1 MLGSSRAGQAGA
13 LDMLERLMDFSARMT
28 WAVCVVI
35 VGIVWTDGAS
45 AQDCLPPPEFKDTPH
60 PVVAPLEH
68 LVSHTEEII
77 VDRPLAVVLH
87 AVDKPLSETIKRSN
101 SLPGVTGSYMLTEG
115 RYGAPGSRQLNCLSD
130 GSTLVEQVLLREQ
143 RIDRVRFRYAV
154 WNYTSS
160 KARPIAYGVGEFTY
174 SAADNGRTH
183 VRWTYSFQLNR
194 HRFPGMLGG
203 LGDYLFRI
211 SFLDRSYAAMM
222 RGVLVSTKADSER
235 PAGGG

>member
-1 MLGSSRAGQAGA
+1 MSFSTRMAGA
-13 LDMLERLMDFSARMT
+13 ACIL
-28 WAVCVVI
+28 I

-45 AQDCLPPPEFKDTPH
+45 GQSCPLPPGFKDTPH
-60 PVVAPLEH
+60 PAIAALER
-68 LVSHTEEII
+68 LVSHTEEIT

-87 AVDKPLSETIKRSN
+87 AVDKPLSETIKSST
-101 SLPGVTGSYMLTEG
+101 SLPGVTGSHMLTEG
-115 RYGAPGSRQLNCLSD
+115 PFGAPGSRRLNCLSD
-130 GSTLVEQVLLREQ
+130 GSTLVEQMLLREQ
-143 RIDRVRFRYAV
+143 RIDSVRFRYAV

-160 KARPIAYGVGEFTY
+160 KAHPIAYGVGEFMY

-222 RGVLVSTKADSER
+222 RGVLVSSKADSER
-235 PAGGG
+235 QPGGG

>member
-1 MLGSSRAGQAGA
+1 MSFSTRMAGA
-13 LDMLERLMDFSARMT
+13 AGIL
-28 WAVCVVI
+28 I
-35 VGIVWTDGAS
+35 VGIVWTDAAS
-45 AQDCLPPPEFKDTPH
+45 GQSCPLPPGFKDTPH
-60 PVVAPLEH
+60 PAIAPLER
-68 LVSHTEEII
+68 LVSHTEEIT

-87 AVDKPLSETIKRSN
+87 AVDKPLSETIKSSN
-101 SLPGVTGSYMLTEG
+101 SLPGVTGSRMLTEG
-115 RYGAPGSRQLNCLSD
+115 SFGAPGSRRLNCLSD
-130 GSTLVEQVLLREQ
+130 GSTLVEQMLLREQ
-143 RIDRVRFRYAV
+143 RVDSVRFRYAV

-160 KARPIAYGVGEFTY
+160 KARPIVYGVGEFTY

-235 PAGGG
+235 HPGAG

>member
-1 MLGSSRAGQAGA
+1 
-13 LDMLERLMDFSARMT
+13 MLERLMGFSARMT
-28 WAVCVVI
+28 WAVCVFI

-45 AQDCLPPPEFKDTPH
+45 AQNCLPPPGFKDTPH
-60 PVVAPLEH
+60 PVVAPLER

-115 RYGAPGSRQLNCLSD
+115 QYGAPGSRQLNCLSD
-130 GSTLVEQVLLREQ
+130 GSTLVEQVLLQEQ
-143 RIDRVRFRYAV
+143 RIDSVRFRYAV

-194 HRFPGMLGG
+194 HRFPGMLGS

-211 SFLDRSYAAMM
+211 SFLDRSYADMM

>member
-1 MLGSSRAGQAGA
+1 MGL
-13 LDMLERLMDFSARMT
+13 SARMT
-28 WAVCVVI
+28 WAVCVVT
-35 VGIVWTDGAS
+35 VGLVWTDGAS
-45 AQDCLPPPEFKDTPH
+45 AQNCLPPPGFKDTPH
-60 PVVAPLEH
+60 PAVAPLER

-87 AVDKPLSETIKRSN
+87 AVEKPLSETIKRSS

-130 GSTLVEQVLLREQ
+130 GSTLVEQVLLRER
-143 RIDRVRFRYAV
+143 RIDSVRFRYAV

-160 KARPIAYGVGEFTY
+160 KAHPIAYGVGEFMY

-235 PAGGG
+235 PAGGGRRAPSGS

>member
-1 MLGSSRAGQAGA
+1 MSFSTRMAGA
-13 LDMLERLMDFSARMT
+13 ACIL
-28 WAVCVVI
+28 I

-45 AQDCLPPPEFKDTPH
+45 GQSCPLPPGFKDTPH
-60 PVVAPLEH
+60 PAIAPLER
-68 LVSHTEEII
+68 LVSHTEEIT

-87 AVDKPLSETIKRSN
+87 AVDKPLSETIKSST
-101 SLPGVTGSYMLTEG
+101 SLPGVTGSHMLTEG
-115 RYGAPGSRQLNCLSD
+115 PFGAPGSRRLNCLSD
-130 GSTLVEQVLLREQ
+130 GSTLVEQMLLREQ
-143 RIDRVRFRYAV
+143 RIDSVRFRYAV

-160 KARPIAYGVGEFTY
+160 KAHPIAYGVGEFMY

-222 RGVLVSTKADSER
+222 RGVLVSSKADSER
-235 PAGGG
+235 QPGGG

>member
-1 MLGSSRAGQAGA
+1 MSFSTRMAGA
-13 LDMLERLMDFSARMT
+13 ACIL
-28 WAVCVVI
+28 I

-45 AQDCLPPPEFKDTPH
+45 GQSCPLPPGFKDTPH
-60 PVVAPLEH
+60 PAIAPLER
-68 LVSHTEEII
+68 LVSHTEEIT

-87 AVDKPLSETIKRSN
+87 AVDKPLSETIKSST
-101 SLPGVTGSYMLTEG
+101 SLPGVTGSHMLTEG
-115 RYGAPGSRQLNCLSD
+115 PFGAPGSRRLNCLSD
-130 GSTLVEQVLLREQ
+130 GSTLVEQMLLREQ
-143 RIDRVRFRYAV
+143 RIDSVRFRYAV

-160 KARPIAYGVGEFTY
+160 KAHPIAYGVGEFMY

-235 PAGGG
+235 QPGGG

>member
-1 MLGSSRAGQAGA
+1 MQ
-13 LDMLERLMDFSARMT
+13 ERLMSFSARM
-28 WAVCVVI
+28 ARAARVVI
-35 VGIVWTDGAS
+35 VGVVWTEGAS
-45 AQDCLPPPEFKDTPH
+45 ARDCLPQPGFKDTPH
-60 PVVAPLEH
+60 PLIAPLER
-68 LVSHTEEII
+68 LVSHTEEIT

-87 AVDKPLSETIKRSN
+87 AVDKPLSETIKSST
-101 SLPGVTGSYMLTEG
+101 SLPGITGSHMLTEG
-115 RYGAPGSRQLNCLSD
+115 PFGAPGSRRLNCLSD

-143 RIDRVRFRYAV
+143 RNDSMRFQYAV
-154 WNYTSS
+154 WNYTSA
-160 KARPIAYGVGEFTY
+160 KARPIVYGVGEFTY

-194 HRFPGMLGG
+194 HRFPGMLGS

-222 RGVLVSTKADSER
+222 RGVLASTKADSER

>member
-1 MLGSSRAGQAGA
+1 MPRGFDQIANAQSGQLLPQARDQFRVHAYFQNRLHWADHCRDQHETQQTRLLKGS
-13 LDMLERLMDFSARMT
+13 
-28 WAVCVVI
+28 
-35 VGIVWTDGAS
+35 
-45 AQDCLPPPEFKDTPH
+45 
-60 PVVAPLEH
+60 
-68 LVSHTEEII
+68 
-77 VDRPLAVVLH
+77 
-87 AVDKPLSETIKRSN
+87 

-115 RYGAPGSRQLNCLSD
+115 RFGAPGSRRLNCLSD
-130 GSTLVEQVLLREQ
+130 GSTLVEQMLLREQ
-143 RIDRVRFRYAV
+143 RIDSVRFRYAV

-160 KARPIAYGVGEFTY
+160 KARPIAYGVGEFMY